1 MPEELVKL
9 IWDFRGPDSL
19 QIAKHHVIHLD
30 EYIKDNAHKNVSS
43 GLEEITD
50 MLTIAYLIVEKN
62 NFKIFRDELKP
73 HRGEFI

>member
-1 MPEELVKL
+1 MTKEMVKL

-19 QIAKHHVIHLD
+19 QIAKHHVIHLN
-30 EYIKDNAHKNVSS
+30 EYIANNNHENVTS
-43 GLEEITD
+43 GFEPLTD
-50 MLTIAYLIVEKN
+50 MLTLAYLIVEKD